1 MATPCV
7 EENYERIEELISEF
21 CAIILTQKDSL
32 DSSDIKKAEQYLD
45 SLSLEDIGHLNLKE
59 SSTNPQIRSIVLKKI
74 AEYIKTFYRPSDL
87 APISFKRPFEF
98 DSGGTYISFCKSCEE
113 YYENKHQRHSFPPV
127 LKFTL
132 QYIQEISEHYR
143 IFGHFYDIRSEQT
156 SNSIVRKMAV
166 TAETKASEVVQKVT
180 QEVADKIVVD
190 KVDTAVEK
198 KMVDVSSKIS
208 ESSVTILGIFA
219 GIVLTVVAGLF
230 YSSSVLESINTADF
244 YKLLCISSL
253 VGLVCLHLIVAMFRF
268 VARIGE
274 KSEKKFFSD
283 WVIIVITVILIIVMT
298 TGFVLH
304 LKNPTQNT
312 VTDTEES
319 EINANVDVNISY
331 SDTASNDVTNDSEI
345 PETTSDS
352 STQ

>member
-1 MATPCV
+1 M
-7 EENYERIEELISEF
+7 
-21 CAIILTQKDSL
+21 
-32 DSSDIKKAEQYLD
+32 
-45 SLSLEDIGHLNLKE
+45 
-59 SSTNPQIRSIVLKKI
+59 
-74 AEYIKTFYRPSDL
+74 

-166 TAETKASEVVQKVT
+166 TAEVKASEVVQKVT

-190 KVDTAVEK
+190 KVDTAVEN
-198 KMVDVSSKIS
+198 KMVDVASKIS

-283 WVIIVITVILIIVMT
+283 WVIIVITVILIIIMAVS
-298 TGFVLH
+298 FIFH

-312 VTDTEES
+312 TADAETS
-319 EINANVDVNISY
+319 DINANIDVNISY
-331 SDTASNDVTNDSEI
+331 SDTTSADVTGTSEI
-345 PETTSDS
+345 SETTIDS
-352 STQ
+352 TTQ